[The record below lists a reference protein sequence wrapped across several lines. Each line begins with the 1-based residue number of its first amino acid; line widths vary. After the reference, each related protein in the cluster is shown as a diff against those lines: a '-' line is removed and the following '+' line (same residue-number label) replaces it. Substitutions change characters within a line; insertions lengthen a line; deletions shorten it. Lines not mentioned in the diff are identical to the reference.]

1 MRGGTTRSLH
11 GTPSRLALG
20 AAAEWEISFAPRRGG
35 ISPGRVSALVQGVAV
50 TLRASGSPSSQRTSS
65 RPLADRVTTTGKREA
80 IMSRPRGCVIT
91 HLRDITSSGNSTG
104 GSAGSPFVQK
114 SISVLDSCSWA
125 SLSADAN
132 ALSNITTHH
141 HSVTQTHPIQQTN
154 PWRLEESHSIL
165 QSVVSRYFTP
175 PVRSSPVQSGP
186 GGPAQS
192 GHHLQTTERPGNKQ
206 EPSIFRPTTCCRPST
221 IKASI
226 VPLTN
231 Q

>member
-1 MRGGTTRSLH
+1 
-11 GTPSRLALG
+11 
-20 AAAEWEISFAPRRGG
+20 
-35 ISPGRVSALVQGVAV
+35 
-50 TLRASGSPSSQRTSS
+50 
-65 RPLADRVTTTGKREA
+65 
-80 IMSRPRGCVIT
+80 MSRPRGCVIT

-186 GGPAQS
+186 VQPSPATICS
-192 GHHLQTTERPGNKQ
+192 PEGRGSKQ
-206 EPSIFRPTTCCRPST
+206 EPLLAHNVLQGVHDEGLDCPPNQPVTIYRRAPST
-221 IKASI
+221 EYRVLSGPGKRTAPQPRRGCRLLNAF
-226 VPLTN
+226 VLFLLV
-231 Q
+231 